1 MRTREE
7 MPERALLGA
16 RAVAGRIVGYADR
29 GQILVVWPGQPSPLP
44 AEALWQPVALDWA
57 QCRGLRALLALT
69 DEGRPFLLGL
79 LDPPP
84 AAAWRGEPAVAAYR
98 DEAGGRGAPGAGP
111 GVAPDEAARSAGQ
124 PEFLKLESARELIL
138 QCGQAKIALRADG
151 RITILGG
158 YILTRSTGPTKI
170 KGGSVQIN

>member
-1 MRTREE
+1 
-7 MPERALLGA
+7 MPAQSLLGA
-16 RAVAGRIVGYADR
+16 RAVAGRIVGCTDR

-57 QCRGLRALLALT
+57 QCRGLRALLALS
-69 DEGRPFLLGL
+69 EGGRPFVLGL
-79 LDPPP
+79 LDSPP
-84 AAAWRGEPAVAAYR
+84 AAAWRNEPAAAV
-98 DEAGGRGAPGAGP
+98 PG
-111 GVAPDEAARSAGQ
+111 DEAAGCGAPAPESPAGQ

>member
-7 MPERALLGA
+7 MPAQALLGA
-16 RAVAGRIVGYADR
+16 RAVAGRIVGCTDR

-69 DEGRPFLLGL
+69 EEGRPFVLGL
-79 LDPPP
+79 LDSPP
-84 AAAWRGEPAVAAYR
+84 AAAWRGEPAATASG
-98 DEAGGRGAPGAGP
+98 DEAAGP
-111 GVAPDEAARSAGQ
+111 GAPAAERPTGQ

-158 YILTRSTGPTKI
+158 YILSRSTGPTKI

>member
-7 MPERALLGA
+7 MPAQALLGA
-16 RAVAGRIVGYADR
+16 RAVAGRIIGCTER

-69 DEGRPFLLGL
+69 EEGRPFVLGL
-79 LDPPP
+79 LDSPP
-84 AAAWRGEPAVAAYR
+84 AAAWRSEPAVSAS
-98 DEAGGRGAPGAGP
+98 G
-111 GVAPDEAARSAGQ
+111 DEAAGHGAPAAERPAAERPAGQ

-158 YILTRSTGPTKI
+158 YILSRSTGPTKI